1 MSLAGQAALV
11 TGGGSG
17 IGAGIAQRLAR
28 EGAGVLVADIN
39 TAAGEGI
46 AAGIRAA
53 GGQAQ
58 AFAMD
63 VADPAQASA
72 AVAEAEARF
81 GRLRI
86 AVCNA
91 GITDRKPVLE
101 MSLADFERVLRVNLI
116 GCFVTAQAAGRAMAR
131 GPEAVGLGETGRG
144 GRIVTISSVSGQFG
158 GTGRAA
164 YGASKGGIETL
175 TKVLASELA
184 EFGITVNGVAPGP
197 TQIAR
202 TAHGPRQR
210 AAFLGRM
217 AFKRY
222 ATPED
227 IAAAVAFLCGPDCGF
242 ITGHILNV
250 DGGFASSGVLYDP
263 GEGA

>member
-1 MSLAGQAALV
+1 MSIAGQAALV

-28 EGAGVLVADIN
+28 DGAAVLVADIN
-39 TAAGEGI
+39 AAAAEAI

-53 GGQAQ
+53 GGQAH

-63 VADPAQASA
+63 VAEPNQAAA
-72 AVAEAEARF
+72 AVAEAQARF

-116 GCFVTAQAAGRAMAR
+116 GCFVTAQAAARAMA
-131 GPEAVGLGETGRG
+131 GGAEDMRG

-175 TKVLASELA
+175 TKVLAAELA
-184 EFGITVNGVAPGP
+184 EYGITVNGVAPGP

-217 AFKRY
+217 AVKRY
-222 ATPED
+222 GTPED
-227 IAAAVAFLCGPDCGF
+227 IAAAVAFLCGSDNGF
-242 ITGHILNV
+242 VTGHILNV

-263 GEGA
+263 AEGS

>member
-28 EGAGVLVADIN
+28 DGAAVLVADIN
-39 TAAGEGI
+39 AAAAEAIAEGV
-46 AAGIRAA
+46 RAV
-53 GGQAQ
+53 GGQAH
-58 AFAMD
+58 AFKMD
-63 VADPAQASA
+63 VAEPDQAAA

-116 GCFVTAQAAGRAMAR
+116 GCFVTAQAAARAMAS
-131 GPEAVGLGETGRG
+131 GAEDARG

-217 AFKRY
+217 AIKRY
-222 ATPED
+222 GTPED

>member
-1 MSLAGQAALV
+1 MSIAGQAALV
-11 TGGGSG
+11 TGGGAG
-17 IGAGIAQRLAR
+17 IGAAIAQRLAR
-28 EGAGVLVADIN
+28 DGASVLVADIN
-39 TAAGEGI
+39 AAAAETI
-46 AAGIRAA
+46 AAGIRAS

-63 VADPAQASA
+63 VAEPDQAAA

-86 AVCNA
+86 AICNA

-101 MSLADFERVLRVNLI
+101 MSLSDFERVLRVNLI
-116 GCFVTAQAAGRAMAR
+116 GCFVTAQAAGRAMAC
-131 GPEAVGLGETGRG
+131 GEEDARG

-164 YGASKGGIETL
+164 YGASKGGIEML
-175 TKVLASELA
+175 TKVLAAELA
-184 EFGITVNGVAPGP
+184 EFDITVNGVAPGP

-217 AFKRY
+217 AMKRY
-222 ATPED
+222 GTPED
-227 IAAAVAFLCGPDCGF
+227 IAGAVAFLCGPDCGF
-242 ITGHILNV
+242 VTGHILNV

-263 GEGA
+263 NEGA